1 MVIRLTELTN
11 RFFFGCFDFPC
22 MMCEERTAVSLLG
35 VAVFFFVWW
44 ME

>member
-11 RFFFGCFDFPC
+11 RFFRCFDFLC
-22 MMCEERTAVSLLG
+22 MMCEERTAVSLFG